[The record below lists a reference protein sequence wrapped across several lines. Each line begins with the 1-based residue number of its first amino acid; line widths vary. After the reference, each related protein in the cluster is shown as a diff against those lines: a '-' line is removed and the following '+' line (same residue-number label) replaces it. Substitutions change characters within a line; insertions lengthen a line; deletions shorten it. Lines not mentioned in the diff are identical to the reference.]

1 MEVVFGDAT
10 SNVLRLS
17 PCVGYSVADDF
28 LQSLN
33 DHSCCSQLISFFA
46 AAYVSSEVPEV
57 VMN

>member
-10 SNVLRLS
+10 SKVLRLS

-28 LQSLN
+28 LQS
-33 DHSCCSQLISFFA
+33 CCSQLISIFA